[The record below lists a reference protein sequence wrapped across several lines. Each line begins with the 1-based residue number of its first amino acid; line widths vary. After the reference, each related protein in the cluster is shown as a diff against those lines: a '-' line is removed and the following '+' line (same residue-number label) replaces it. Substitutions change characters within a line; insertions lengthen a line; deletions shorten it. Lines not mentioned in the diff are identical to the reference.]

1 MRVAMRELGPG
12 SSCQAWGTDSS
23 RPRRSLPSLG
33 GHVCLW
39 ECGRLVHTTAQ
50 HHISGRAVAQGMQ
63 HRVEPAGIVDG
74 LRVPDDIV
82 LAALAVLVVGI
93 LDGLAPLV
101 AVGRGE
107 HEDQGEGGPCE
118 GVRSVERQHVLEAER
133 CRHSEETHQLV
144 EDIWVGLER
153 DEVFAVRARHR
164 LHLGG
169 CRRCDAAACDGVRYD
184 NQRVS

>member
-1 MRVAMRELGPG
+1 
-12 SSCQAWGTDSS
+12 
-23 RPRRSLPSLG
+23 
-33 GHVCLW
+33 
-39 ECGRLVHTTAQ
+39 
-50 HHISGRAVAQGMQ
+50 MQ

-133 CRHSEETHQLV
+133 
-144 EDIWVGLER
+144 
-153 DEVFAVRARHR
+153 
-164 LHLGG
+164 
-169 CRRCDAAACDGVRYD
+169 
-184 NQRVS
+184 

>member
-1 MRVAMRELGPG
+1 MRAAMRELGPG
-12 SSCQAWGTDSS
+12 SSCQARGTDSS

-33 GHVCLW
+33 VRAR
-39 ECGRLVHTTAQ
+39 EEALVHATAQ
-50 HHISGRAVAQGMQ
+50 QHISGRAVAQRMQ

-74 LRVPDDIV
+74 LRVPDDMV